1 MGCAETAASA
11 SFACRAT
18 SQIADAADC
27 RGDPLSVARWAATAA
42 SRELTGREASP
53 SAGVIDSQSVKTTPI
68 RRTLR
73 LRCGQEGQ
81 RPQAPNLTTARAI
94 WSTLSSIPPTSMTVT
109 RHRCCCKRSS
119 TASHGCV
126 MFLHGGYTG
135 NKLNDA
141 LRKIGTWTIAI
152 IERSDTAKGFVVLPR
167 RRVVERTLAWLSHNR
182 RLAKD
187 FDQTIVPAT
196 AWLFV
201 SSIQLFSRR
210 IARL

>member
-1 MGCAETAASA
+1 
-11 SFACRAT
+11 
-18 SQIADAADC
+18 
-27 RGDPLSVARWAATAA
+27 
-42 SRELTGREASP
+42 
-53 SAGVIDSQSVKTTPI
+53 
-68 RRTLR
+68 
-73 LRCGQEGQ
+73 
-81 RPQAPNLTTARAI
+81 
-94 WSTLSSIPPTSMTVT
+94 
-109 RHRCCCKRSS
+109 
-119 TASHGCV
+119 

-167 RRVVERTLAWLSHNR
+167 RRVVERTLAWLSRNR

-201 SSIQLFSRR
+201 SSIQLFSQR